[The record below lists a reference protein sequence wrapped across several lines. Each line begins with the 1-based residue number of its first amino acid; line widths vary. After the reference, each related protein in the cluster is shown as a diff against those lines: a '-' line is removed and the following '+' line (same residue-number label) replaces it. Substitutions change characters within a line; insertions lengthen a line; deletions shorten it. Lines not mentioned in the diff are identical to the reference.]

1 MGFLLLSQYQI
12 EREMN
17 KVELSEEKHATFLT
31 TVAERC
37 FVWYLQKD
45 EGAAVCGSVDGERT
59 VYLFWPTKAAAQTCA
74 VDEWVGYEPV
84 KVPLAEYL
92 EVWLIPLYEQGHLIG
107 TNWGSDLNGKEMNP
121 LELSLELV
129 NRIRIAD
136 KEERLNL
143 LMFDD
148 LFELEMVVKEALEAE

>member
-12 EREMN
+12 EREMS
-17 KVELSEEKHATFLT
+17 KVELSEERHATFLD
-31 TVAERC
+31 TVSDRC

-45 EGAAVCGSVDGERT
+45 EGAAICGSVDEERT
-59 VYLFWPTKAAAQTCA
+59 VYLFWQTEAAAQDCA
-74 VDEWVGYEPV
+74 VDEWAGYEPV

-107 TNWGSDLNGKEMNP
+107 TNWGGDLTGKEINP
-121 LELSLELV
+121 LALSLELIDGVRRV
-129 NRIRIAD
+129 N